1 MPSNIFFRNI
11 GQKQEES
18 ESLPALGQSK
28 NNCWGTALTY
38 GFGFGRRDAIIAQ
51 HGEPEKWQKV
61 RVSERVR
68 VSGSPKGPPG
78 WQKRAWVVAARG
90 GLRRKGNRH
99 STQPGSRRSGLTHYA
114 KNATQSS
121 ADAQTVNFSRL
132 AKEILLLSARLPDL
146 VAADFLAKTQVM

>member
-1 MPSNIFFRNI
+1 MT
-11 GQKQEES
+11 
-18 ESLPALGQSK
+18 L
-28 NNCWGTALTY
+28 
-38 GFGFGRRDAIIAQ
+38 DAIIAQ

-78 WQKRAWVVAARG
+78 WQKRRAWVVAALG

-99 STQPGSRRSGLTHYA
+99 SSTQPGSRRSGLTHYA
-114 KNATQSS
+114 KNATQSN

-132 AKEILLLSARLPDL
+132 AKEIRFS
-146 VAADFLAKTQVM
+146 QVVCLI